1 MLSYYSCIRVGLTI
15 MIFEYSNKKT
25 RSQKGN
31 RIMAQKINI
40 AGARITFKNF
50 AGRPTDWNKKGGA
63 RDFAVVLDTYEDV
76 QALIDMGFSVKYFK
90 KKEETDPDVPFLKV
104 KVNFRYNDDGSE
116 LLSPHIYMIN
126 NNKKVLI
133 TPQTAQILDQADI
146 AYCDI
151 VIRPYYYEVQGKAGV
166 AAYLDKM
173 YVNIEQDEFEKKYEM
188 YNDPEEEE
196 AEEIPFE

>member
-1 MLSYYSCIRVGLTI
+1 
-15 MIFEYSNKKT
+15 
-25 RSQKGN
+25 
-31 RIMAQKINI
+31 MAQKINI

-188 YNDPEEEE
+188 YTDPEEEE
-196 AEEIPFE
+196 AEIIPFE